1 MKQISK
7 EELINSIG
15 AFALPKYNEIPNV
28 GLYLEQ
34 ASKYV
39 SEFSVVLQGGAVT
52 GSMISNYV
60 KQGLLSNPVK
70 KQYDRD
76 QIAYLIFISIAK
88 MVLSMDDIKL
98 LIEIQKESYETKT
111 AYNYFCSELENILSY
126 VFEIRETID
135 VVGEKETEERRLLR
149 NVIIAV
155 AHKVY
160 LDKYF
165 STLHD
170 KNEQ

>member
-7 EELINSIG
+7 EELINSIS

-70 KQYDRD
+70 KT
-76 QIAYLIFISIAK
+76 
-88 MVLSMDDIKL
+88 V
-98 LIEIQKESYETKT
+98 
-111 AYNYFCSELENILSY
+111 
-126 VFEIRETID
+126 
-135 VVGEKETEERRLLR
+135 
-149 NVIIAV
+149 
-155 AHKVY
+155 
-160 LDKYF
+160 
-165 STLHD
+165 
-170 KNEQ
+170 